1 MLRETRLTVV
11 QVVLLGFA
19 AALVARSA
27 FVQLWQGETWERL
40 ASRQHFAQAA
50 LPAPRGE
57 ILDLAGLPLA
67 QNQMRVRV
75 NVVPTDVR
83 EPRRLTRALQRLG
96 VDRATLRRVVDR
108 KRKWVPIRQVFL
120 PSDVAS
126 LRSIRG
132 VRIEP
137 AGGREYAPSEGLR
150 KIVGR
155 MNSAGEGLDGIEASM
170 DSLLQ
175 GERGSA
181 RVRVGARGQR
191 YESPEALSLPPRGG
205 HSVSLTISYVLQDI
219 CDRALAD
226 ATARLS
232 ATGGDIVVVDP
243 RTGEIRCLASDRSS
257 GIATGAT
264 ALIEPF
270 EPGSTLKPL
279 FAGALIESGRARV
292 DEVVE
297 TYNGTYRTHG
307 RTVTDVHRADRLSLS
322 DVIRHSSNIGIVRFT
337 ERLPRREMYEILRDF
352 GFGTPTGVA
361 YPSEA
366 GGLLYEPHR
375 WTAMSPA
382 SLAQG
387 YEILVTPLQLTMAY
401 AAIANGGVLLT
412 PALIKSVQDPDGKV
426 VYAHRPQAVRRVLDG
441 GTARTLRGI
450 LASVVDSGTATD
462 AALAAYAFG
471 GKSGTAKRL
480 MNGQYVAR
488 YTSTFV
494 GVFPA
499 NDPQYVVLVKLD
511 DPKDTYYGG
520 KAAAPVAKAVIE
532 AAIAARD
539 VGLDRA
545 ELALQKASY
554 VPPVMGAPAGRVAAA
569 GRLAD
574 RAGEEGVS
582 EDRPATRYALVD
594 SMSEAPPAPPVRFD
608 LRDTARAPTVD
619 REAIVVPDV
628 RRLPLRVAVREL
640 HRAGLRVTI
649 VSGAGIDVS
658 SPAAG
663 SVVPKGSLVRLARR

>member
-1 MLRETRLTVV
+1 MLRETRLTLVHA
-11 QVVLLGFA
+11 VLVAFA
-19 AALVARSA
+19 VALVARSA
-27 FVQLWQGETWERL
+27 FVQLWQGESWERL
-40 ASRQHFAQAA
+40 ASRQHYAQAS

-57 ILDLAGLPLA
+57 ILDMAGLPLA

-75 NVVPTDVR
+75 NVVPAEVR

-96 VDRATLRRVVDR
+96 VDAATLRRVTDR
-108 KRKWVPIRQVFL
+108 KRKWVPIRQHFL
-120 PSDVAS
+120 PSDVAP

-132 VRIEP
+132 VRVEP
-137 AGGREYAPSEGLR
+137 VGGREYAPSEGLR

-155 MNSAGEGLDGIEASM
+155 TNSTGEGLDGIEASL

-191 YESPEALSLPPRGG
+191 YESPEALSLPPRAG
-205 HSVSLTISYVLQDI
+205 HAVTLTISYVLQDI

-226 ATARLS
+226 AAARLN

-243 RTGEIRCLASDRSS
+243 RTGEIRCLASRRSA
-257 GIATGAT
+257 GVATGAT

-279 FAGALIESGRARV
+279 FAGALLESGRAHV
-292 DEVVE
+292 DEVIE
-297 TYNGTYRTHG
+297 TYNGSYATHG
-307 RTVTDVHRADRLSLS
+307 RVVTDVHRAPRLSLA
-322 DVIRHSSNIGIVRFT
+322 DVIRYSSNIGIVRFT
-337 ERLPRREMYEILRDF
+337 ERMAWKDMYAVLRDY

-366 GGLLYEPHR
+366 SGLLYEPRR
-375 WTAMSPA
+375 WSAQSPA

-387 YEILVTPLQLTMAY
+387 YEILVTPLQLAMAY
-401 AAIANGGVLLT
+401 TAIANGGVLLT
-412 PALIKSVQDPDGKV
+412 PALIRSVHDADGKV
-426 VYAHRPQAVRRVLDG
+426 VYEHRPQAVRRVLEP
-441 GTARTLRGI
+441 GTARTLREL

-462 AALAAYAFG
+462 AALAAFAFG
-471 GKSGTAKRL
+471 GKSGTARTL
-480 MNGQYVAR
+480 VNGQYVKR

-499 NDPQYVVLVKLD
+499 SDPQYVVLVKLD

-532 AAIAARD
+532 AALAARD

-545 ELALQKASY
+545 ELAQQKAAY
-554 VPPVMGAPAGRVAAA
+554 VPPSMGAPAGRVASA
-569 GRLAD
+569 GRLLD
-574 RAGEEGVS
+574 QAGDDAAS
-582 EDRPATRYALVD
+582 DDTAPARYALVD
-594 SMSEAPPAPPVRFD
+594 STGESPPAPPVRFD
-608 LRDTARAPTVD
+608 LRRGARAVPAD

-640 HRAGLRVTI
+640 HRAGLRVAL
-649 VSGAGIDVS
+649 VSGANFEVA
-658 SPAAG
+658 PAPG

>member
-1 MLRETRLTVV
+1 M
-11 QVVLLGFA
+11 
-19 AALVARSA
+19 
-27 FVQLWQGETWERL
+27 
-40 ASRQHFAQAA
+40 
-50 LPAPRGE
+50 
-57 ILDLAGLPLA
+57 AGLPLA

-75 NVVPTDVR
+75 NVVPPEVR
-83 EPRRLTRALQRLG
+83 ETRRLTRALQRLG
-96 VDRATLRRVVDR
+96 VDRATLRRLTDR

-120 PSDVAS
+120 PSDVAP

-132 VRIEP
+132 VRLEP
-137 AGGREYAPSEGLR
+137 VGGREYAPSEGLR

-155 MNSAGEGLDGIEASM
+155 TNSTGEGLDGIEASL
-170 DSLLQ
+170 DSLLR
-175 GERGSA
+175 GARGSA
-181 RVRVGARGQR
+181 RVRVGARGER
-191 YESPEALSLPPRGG
+191 YESPEALSLPPRAG
-205 HSVSLTISYVLQDI
+205 HSVSVTLSYVLQDI

-232 ATGGDIVVVDP
+232 AAGGDIVVVDP
-243 RTGEIRCLASDRSS
+243 RNGEVRCLASHRSS

-279 FAGALIESGRARV
+279 FAGALLESGRARV
-292 DEVVE
+292 DEVIE
-297 TYNGTYRTHG
+297 TYNGSYLTHG
-307 RTVTDVHRADRLSLS
+307 RLVRDVHHAERLSLA
-322 DVIRHSSNIGIVRFT
+322 DVIRHSSNVGIVRFT
-337 ERLPRREMYEILRDF
+337 ERLPWGEMYEVLRDF
-352 GFGTPTGVA
+352 GFGSPTGVA

-366 GGLLYEPHR
+366 SGLLYEPRR
-375 WTAMSPA
+375 WSSQSQA

-387 YEILVTPLQLTMAY
+387 YEILVTPLQLAMAY

-412 PALIKSVQDPDGKV
+412 PALIKSVQDPEGNV
-426 VYAHRPQAVRRVLDG
+426 VFEHRPRAVRRVLEA
-441 GTARTLRGI
+441 GTARTLREI

-480 MNGQYVAR
+480 VNGQYVAR

-499 NDPQYVVLVKLD
+499 ENPQYVVLVKID
-511 DPKDTYYGG
+511 DPQETYYGG

-532 AAIAARD
+532 AAIAARN

-545 ELALQKASY
+545 DLALQKARY
-554 VPPVMGAPAGRVAAA
+554 VPPSVGAPAGRVAAA
-569 GRLAD
+569 GRLASG
-574 RAGEEGVS
+574 AGEDG
-582 EDRPATRYALVD
+582 PADEVTAARYALVD
-594 SMSEAPPAPPVRFD
+594 SLAEAAPSPPVRFD
-608 LRDTARAPTVD
+608 LRDSRRKTPAD
-619 REAIVVPDV
+619 QEAIVVPDV

-649 VSGAGIDVS
+649 VNGASFEVA
-658 SPAAG
+658 PAPG
-663 SVVPKGSLVRLARR
+663 SVVQKGSLVRLARR